1 VGLSFPSSPQGFGT
15 IHPEAHLWEV
25 LKMRIPILPL
35 LAALLLTGVL
45 AACGSDTPAS
55 TPTPVATVAPTPTS
69 APTAT
74 SMFAPTST
82 PAPTV
87 ERRSVGVPTSETTKR
102 DDPGANSVLK
112 LLGSDP
118 PTLDPHQ
125 TGDVTSS
132 RYILEVFGG
141 LLTIDPDLA
150 IVPDIAQN
158 WEIDTDGMGYT
169 FRLNPSVTFH
179 DGRKVTASDV
189 QFSLERASDPATES
203 PAVDTFLGDIVG
215 VKAKLNGEADSI
227 SGVSVVDEETLRIET
242 DAPKSYFLSKL
253 TYPSSFVV
261 DRANVEIG
269 REWVKAPNG
278 TGPFMLAEYDPGVL
292 MRLERFDDYHL
303 GPAMIDAVEFNLA
316 GGDGLLMYENDELH
330 VGRVGL
336 AGLAIFGDP
345 TNPLHGEF
353 HQGPPEFDVAYIGMN
368 TSEPPFDDVN
378 IRLALNYAI
387 DRETLSE
394 VLLENVVV
402 PAKGILPPG
411 FPGYNSDLPG
421 YDYDPEKARR
431 LLAESKYG
439 SDTANYPPITITL
452 PGSFGS
458 TVDPVTQAI
467 LATWEEQL
475 GIKMDLLQ
483 TEWATYLQDLRDRRF
498 QIFGGLGWIA
508 DYPDPENFLDGLFHT
523 GSDNNHTHYS
533 DPELDA
539 LLERARVEQDQE
551 ARFALYQ
558 EAEQMILEGAPWAP
572 LYHSNGEFYLIKPHV
587 KGWPLSP
594 LVIPR
599 FRFVYI
605 EE

>member
-1 VGLSFPSSPQGFGT
+1 
-15 IHPEAHLWEV
+15 
-25 LKMRIPILPL
+25 MRIPIL

-45 AACGSDTPAS
+45 AACGSETSED

-74 SMFAPTST
+74 SMFATTST
-82 PAPTV
+82 PTATVEQRSVSAPTV
-87 ERRSVGVPTSETTKR
+87 ETTGKDGPSE
-102 DDPGANSVLK
+102 GGVLK
-112 LLGSDP
+112 LLGRDP

-132 RYILEVFGG
+132 RYIIEIFGG

-150 IVPDIAQN
+150 IVPDIAQS
-158 WEIDTDGMGYT
+158 WDVDPDGMGYT

-189 QFSLERASDPATES
+189 QYSLERAADPATES

-215 VKAKLNGEADSI
+215 VKAKLNGEADSV
-227 SGVSVVDEETLRIET
+227 SGVSVIDEETLRIET

-269 REWVKAPNG
+269 RGWVEAPNG
-278 TGPFMLAEYDPGVL
+278 TGPFILAEYDPGVM
-292 MRLERFDDYHL
+292 MRLESFDNYHL

-316 GGDGLLMYENDELH
+316 GRDSLLMYQNDELH
-330 VGRVGL
+330 VGAVGL
-336 AGLAIFGDP
+336 SGLPIFGDP
-345 TNPLHGEF
+345 TNPLHDQF

-378 IRLALNYAI
+378 VRLALNYAI
-387 DRETLSE
+387 DRETLAE
-394 VLLENVVV
+394 VLLENAVV

-411 FPGYNSDLPG
+411 FPGYNINLPG
-421 YDYDPEKARR
+421 YAYDPQTALQ

-439 SDTANYPPITITL
+439 SDTANYPPITMTL

-458 TVDPVTQAI
+458 TVDPVTQVI
-467 LATWEEQL
+467 LNTWEEQL
-475 GIKMDLLQ
+475 GIKIDLLQ

-508 DYPDPENFLDGLFHT
+508 DYPDPENFLDMLFHSES
-523 GSDNNHTHYS
+523 GNNHTHYS

-539 LLERARVEQDQE
+539 LLERARVEQDKT

-558 EAEQMILEGAPWAP
+558 EAEQMILAGAPWAP
-572 LYHSNGEFYLIKPHV
+572 LYHSGGEYYLIKPYV
-587 KGWPLSP
+587 KGWPLSS
-594 LVIPR
+594 LSIPR
-599 FRFVYI
+599 FRFVYM
-605 EE
+605 EEEE